1 MLHLLHDAVPQAAF
15 DQGQNAS
22 VADLPRHLRHQPVVR
37 DRVEIALKVGVD
49 HMDIAGLQQSLDFPQ
64 RAPRFRE
71 GRLLQPRPGRKP

>member
-37 DRVEIALKVGVD
+37 DRVEERHHTLPISATFHV
-49 HMDIAGLQQSLDFPQ
+49 
-64 RAPRFRE
+64 R
-71 GRLLQPRPGRKP
+71 